1 MPEAQYTEKNKF
13 YDSPEKYYDTIADT
27 YDSGKKKNPY
37 YFESLV
43 SLYTS
48 IIPQQ
53 SNVLEIG
60 SGTGDL
66 ITRLSVKKGVGFD
79 ISKEMVRVAQNKYSN
94 LKNIEYIRHDIKESN
109 EPLDFN
115 FIVLADV
122 LEHVPNLQSFMN
134 QLSLRTPKNTK
145 VIISV
150 LNPIW
155 EWLMMI
161 VEKLNMKVPEGP
173 HVRFTVKDSEEI
185 FKKAG
190 FNIEKRGYRLLVP
203 KKIPFS
209 DFVNKHF
216 YKNRFLARYGFT
228 LYWILSK

>member
-1 MPEAQYTEKNKF
+1 MSEAQAAEKNKF
-13 YDSPEKYYDTIADT
+13 YDSPEKYYDTIAHT
-27 YDSGKKKNPY
+27 YDSGKKKNLY
-37 YFESLV
+37 YFENLV
-43 SLYTS
+43 GLYTS
-48 IIPQQ
+48 IIPPQ

-79 ISKEMVRVAQNKYSN
+79 ISIEMVKVAQSKYSN
-94 LKNIEYIRHDIKESN
+94 LENIEYIRHDIKESN
-109 EPLDFN
+109 EPFN
-115 FIVLADV
+115 ADYIILADV
-122 LEHVPNLQSFMN
+122 LEHVPNLSSFIN

-145 VIISV
+145 IIISV

-161 VEKLNMKVPEGP
+161 VEKLNMKIPEGP

-185 FKKAG
+185 FRKAG
-190 FNIEKRGYRLLVP
+190 FNIEKRGYRFLIP
-203 KKIPFS
+203 KKVPFS
-209 DFVNKHF
+209 DLINRHFHKNK
-216 YKNRFLARYGFT
+216 FLARYGFT